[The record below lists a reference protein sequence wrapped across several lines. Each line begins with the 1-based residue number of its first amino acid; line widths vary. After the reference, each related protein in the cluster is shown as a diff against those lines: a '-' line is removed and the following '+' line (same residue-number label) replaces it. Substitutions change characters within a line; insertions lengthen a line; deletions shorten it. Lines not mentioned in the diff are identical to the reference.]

1 MSNHVGAAPAARH
14 VVEVRNGRA
23 ADQVAEA
30 RPEARSKTP
39 TLIAGAVAT
48 TAIVGGLALR
58 HMNIVPRV
66 GSIVAALGMAGVA
79 SALLSACE
87 LLPENTGGLPKRGSD
102 TTKPPPADWKPSGAR
117 QSREGVVQ
125 VIQQGGTLAGSG
137 WVPAPGRVVTNH
149 HVVSGMRHGI
159 NVRDQH
165 GAVRPARLMAVDELH
180 DLALLKVD
188 GLPDRP
194 LPMDDVV
201 DYAERAEAT
210 GYPNGAFSAARMV
223 AIRYVDAQNSRG
235 ARQVLHFDGTY
246 APGGSGS
253 ALINGSGEVVGT
265 AFAVGAR
272 IDTKT
277 GKRTPNVL
285 AVENDHV
292 RRLVRSNPG

>member
-1 MSNHVGAAPAARH
+1 MNIAPR
-14 VVEVRNGRA
+14 
-23 ADQVAEA
+23 
-30 RPEARSKTP
+30 
-39 TLIAGAVAT
+39 AGAT
-48 TAIVGGLALR
+48 I
-58 HMNIVPRV
+58 
-66 GSIVAALGMAGVA
+66 AALGIAGVA
-79 SALLSACE
+79 SALLGACG

-102 TTKPPPADWKPSGAR
+102 KTNPPPPDWKPGGAR

-125 VIQQGGTLAGSG
+125 VLQHGGSLAGSG
-137 WVPAPGRVVTNH
+137 WVAAPGRVITNH
-149 HVVSGMRHGI
+149 HVVSGMRNGV

-165 GAVRPARLMAVDELH
+165 GVVRPARLVGVDERH

-201 DYAERAEAT
+201 DYAERADAT
-210 GYPNGAFSAARMV
+210 GYPNGAFSVARMV
-223 AIRYVDAQNSRG
+223 AVRYVDAQNSRG
-235 ARQVLHFDGTY
+235 TRQVLHFDGTY
-246 APGGSGS
+246 AAGGSGS

-272 IDTKT
+272 IDTKS

-292 RRLVRSNPG
+292 RRLLKNHAAD